1 MRDEEASRTNAP
13 ASREAN
19 GSSAV
24 ESAQTEI
31 SQIEISQSNLNL
43 GQYGLIAERW
53 ELLEHIGEGGMSD
66 VFKAR
71 HVLMNK
77 IGAVKFLKGN
87 LSTDPVAVKR
97 FQQEALACGQL
108 AHPNI
113 VQTYDCGLSEKGFY
127 LILEYLE
134 GTSLADILDDLSLHA
149 EDGRGKLSLEDAV
162 PIFMQVCDSLEHAHR
177 KGIVHRDIKPSN
189 VMLAY
194 AEGHP
199 ENTVVKLVDF
209 GIAKL
214 VGQGSSG
221 TSDGSLTLTGEVF
234 GSPLYMSPEQCLG
247 RSVDGRSDIY
257 SIGCLMYE
265 ALVGKR
271 AILGNSP
278 TETMMKHVHDL
289 PDISALKQLNDPA
302 AEGMEEIIALCLEKA
317 PENRYQ
323 TMAEL
328 KADLDALPLASKIV
342 PEPPK
347 QPYGASSLFVFSM
360 SVLAVLVT
368 TIMGLAIYYLLPFNE
383 SQAANESMATPLAPP
398 PSEAEKRL
406 TSNRNAGQVAPP
418 DQHESF
424 MGIASSVA
432 NVDALR
438 LYKREMETGF
448 ANFLAGRFLA
458 SSKNYQEAKRGIT
471 KQHPERKDLL
481 AMATVGDV
489 RSAFFAHFDPAF
501 TNLIN
506 LEDLEYQLASLL
518 RETPDDNA
526 TKISEQALTAINELK
541 ARIQFSQKNYNGA
554 LGSIDEMM
562 IHDKRENLDSARW
575 LACEA
580 DLKRLFSTSGDGRD
594 ECVPL
599 FQKALELLTNLNSDD
614 QKLLGDINYRLG
626 LSYLDL
632 NPKDYAA
639 AAQVFRAAADYYT
652 RAAVKT
658 IKSDDV
664 ALLEQKAKN
673 ARRKVF
679 ETTKEFDSFSALL
692 YKVQNGV

>member
-1 MRDEEASRTNAP
+1 MRTEIDLREDESAASRTP
-13 ASREAN
+13 ASRQAN
-19 GSSAV
+19 G
-24 ESAQTEI
+24 AQIAQSEI
-31 SQIEISQSNLNL
+31 SQTNLS
-43 GQYGLIAERW
+43 QYGLIAERW

-87 LSTDPVAVKR
+87 LSTDPIAVKR

-149 EDGRGKLSLEDAV
+149 EDGRGKLSMEDAV

-199 ENTVVKLVDF
+199 ENTAVKLVDF

-221 TSDGSLTLTGEVF
+221 TTDGSLTLTGEVF

-265 ALVGKR
+265 ALLGRR

-278 TETMMKHVHDL
+278 TETMMKHVHDV
-289 PDISALKQLNDPA
+289 PDISALRELKDPA
-302 AEGMEEIIALCLEKA
+302 AEAMEEIIALCLEKDPA
-317 PENRYQ
+317 QRYQ

-342 PEPPK
+342 PEPPAR
-347 QPYGASSLFVFSM
+347 PYGASSLFVFGM
-360 SVLAVLVT
+360 SVLVVLVT

-398 PSEAEKRL
+398 LSEAEKLL
-406 TSNRNAGQVAPP
+406 TKNKNAGVVPA

-424 MGIASSVA
+424 LGMASSVA
-432 NVDALR
+432 DVDAMR
-438 LYKREMETGF
+438 LYKREMVAGYDNF
-448 ANFLAGRFLA
+448 AAGRFA
-458 SSKNYQEAKRGIT
+458 AASKNYQEAKSGIS
-471 KQHPERKDLL
+471 KAHPERKDLL
-481 AMATVGDV
+481 AKATIGHV
-489 RSAFFAHFDPAF
+489 RAAFFAHFELAF
-501 TNLIN
+501 AGQIN
-506 LEDLEYQLASLL
+506 LEDLEYQLTSLL
-518 RETPDDNA
+518 RDSDDNA
-526 TKISEQALTAINELK
+526 AKIPEKELVDINELK
-541 ARIQFSQKNYNGA
+541 ARIQFSQRNYNGA

-562 IHDKRENLDSARW
+562 VHDKKEDLDMARW

-580 DLKRLFSTSGDGRD
+580 DLKRLFSTSSDGKD

-599 FQKALELLTNLNSDD
+599 FQKALELLTQLKFED
-614 QKLLGDINYRLG
+614 QILLGDVNYRLG
-626 LSYLDL
+626 LGYLDL
-632 NPKDYAA
+632 NPKDYVG
-639 AAQVFRAAADYYT
+639 AAQAFRAAAECYT
-652 RAAVKT
+652 RAAVT
-658 IKSDDV
+658 AIKSEDV
-664 ALLEQKAKN
+664 SLLEQKAKN
-673 ARRKVF
+673 AKRKVF
-679 ETTKEFDSFSALL
+679 ETTKEFDSFGALF